1 MTEVASPR
9 HEFVSFLSDYGRAD
23 EFVGVCT
30 SVMLAI
36 APHLRVID
44 VTHDVPAH
52 DVRAGALTLVRAAQY
67 LPVGIILAVVDPG
80 VGSER
85 RCVAVE
91 TERAILI
98 GPDNGLLAPAVA
110 MLGGATRAVSLTNTD
125 YQIDAPGPTFAGRDI
140 MSAAAGFLAAGVP
153 LEDLGEPV
161 DPISL
166 TPGLLPV
173 AEIDGDTVRAEVW
186 WIDRFGNAQLN
197 VGPEVLTERGIEL
210 GDPIELTIRD
220 RGGMVRWVHTYA
232 DAKSSELV
240 LVVDSY
246 GLLSIALDR
255 RSAAAEHDLRIG
267 TEVRIAPPP
276 PGTPRIEGITTTV
289 AISTTRPEED
299 L

>member
-1 MTEVASPR
+1 MLIRA
-9 HEFVSFLSDYGRAD
+9 FLAW
-23 EFVGVCT
+23 
-30 SVMLAI
+30 LA
-36 APHLRVID
+36 AW
-44 VTHDVPAH
+44 
-52 DVRAGALTLVRAAQY
+52 LVVLPMNAEAQSLLEAAERGD
-67 LPVGIILAVVDPG
+67 LPG
-80 VGSER
+80 VER
-85 RCVAVE
+85 
-91 TERAILI
+91 LI
-98 GPDNGLLAPAVA
+98 
-110 MLGGATRAVSLTNTD
+110 
-125 YQIDAPGPTFAGRDI
+125 
-140 MSAAAGFLAAGVP
+140 AAGVP
-153 LEDLGEPV
+153 FEDLGELT
-161 DPISL
+161 DPITL

-276 PGTPRIEGITTTV
+276 PIEKPSRWARSTPAWSSRAKTSR
-289 AISTTRPEED
+289 AMATRS
-299 L
+299 